1 MDTPR
6 LTSTSDTRLAK
17 TTSSGLSTRLE
28 SYLDLDGPEDE
39 IVAEIARDAG
49 LLAEA
54 RRALPGLRNRARLP
68 AGADAMRLLM
78 AAYFQVYPQPKRTDA
93 EWAAWWFPYEQILA
107 DPPESSLAAAM
118 LAWSKKPDSQ
128 FMPSPG
134 ALLDLAR
141 HIATPEGRAYARARA
156 AATLAD
162 TATKDS
168 TGQPFRL
175 TPPVLREMKTEE
187 TKAWAL
193 QEAARLK
200 AMAAERR
207 RVISEARED
216 KLPPAHG
223 ALAPGRHIT
232 PEMVALFERQGLEL
246 PPPAVVAEYES
257 EIL

>member
-1 MDTPR
+1 M
-6 LTSTSDTRLAK
+6 L
-17 TTSSGLSTRLE
+17 GVSTRLG
-28 SYLDLDGPEDE
+28 SYLTQTAPEDE
-39 IVAEIARDAG
+39 VVAALASDAG
-49 LLAEA
+49 LLAEC
-54 RRALPGLRNRARLP
+54 RMALPSLRNRARLP
-68 AGADAMRLLM
+68 GGPDAVRRQM
-78 AAYFQVYPQPKRTDA
+78 ALYLQIYPQPERTDA

-107 DPPESSLAAAM
+107 DLPESSLAAAM
-118 LAWSKKPDSQ
+118 LAWSKKPDAQ

-141 HIATPEGRAYARARA
+141 HIATPEGQAYARARA
-156 AATLAD
+156 VATLAD
-162 TATKDS
+162 TVPKDS

-175 TPPVLREMKTEE
+175 TPPVMREMKTEE

-216 KLPPAHG
+216 KLPRAHG

-232 PEMVALFERQGLEL
+232 PEMVVLFERQGLEL